1 MDKIVDHI
9 IEIMDKYFEG
19 QPLLFLSLLI
29 SLFIFI
35 WFNRQFKSTLDNEQA
50 YKKEEMK
57 AFLQLYSDILENYYS
72 NTDKQDFIN
81 FVYTKLPLLDSK
93 TYIEV
98 NKYLNRK
105 NTENN
110 EMAKKVEEEVLKS
123 TNLIKLSERPLNN
136 VTLSGT
142 MEYYGGKFLAIV
154 KPPFLSF
161 MSVLGLWIF
170 FIVTNSAHN
179 FWQITK
185 LISFV
190 LWFFLFIASMDDL
203 IEKKHFI
210 VNKRTVTPLLIMLIS
225 LSVLVFS
232 YKIRFLIV
240 ALFVLLSSS
249 IIFVIIS
256 RKSFSRI
263 NTQSSSSEEIN

>member
-1 MDKIVDHI
+1 MDKVVDHI
-9 IEIMDKYFEG
+9 IEITDKYFEK
-19 QPLLFLSLLI
+19 QPLLFLCLLI
-29 SLFIFI
+29 SLFVFI

-57 AFLQLYSDILENYYS
+57 TFLQIYSDILENYYS

-81 FVYTKLPLLDSK
+81 FIYTKLPLLDSK

-98 NKYLNRK
+98 NKYLNR
-105 NTENN
+105 ENIEIN
-110 EMAKKVEEEVLKS
+110 VMAEKIKEEILKS
-123 TNLIKLSERPLNN
+123 INLIKLSERPLNN

-179 FWQITK
+179 FWEITK
-185 LISFV
+185 PISFV
-190 LWFFLFIASMDDL
+190 LWSFLFIASMDDL
-203 IEKKHFI
+203 IEKKHFL
-210 VNKRTVTPLLIMLIS
+210 VNKRTATPLFFMLIS
-225 LSVLVFS
+225 LTVLVFS

-249 IIFVIIS
+249 IILVIIS
-256 RKSFSRI
+256 RKSLSRI
-263 NTQSSSSEEIN
+263 NTQSSSSEGIN